1 MFISE
6 LEAERK
12 KVLFTGCVDL
22 AVSFLCWIFSAIYIA
37 CGYGKTSWAMVCLLV
52 PFFVSGMTILLLGFT
67 ERYKALTIA
76 VRCLWNFA
84 MASFT
89 VAMVLVG
96 IFEIAGVP
104 NSIFIVPICIGGA
117 LSAIC
122 SIVIFILNFRK
133 SLEEI

>member
-6 LEAERK
+6 LEVERR
-12 KVLFTGCVDL
+12 KVFFTGIADL
-22 AVSFLCWIFSAIYIA
+22 AVAFVCWVFSAIYIA

-52 PFFVSGMTILLLGFT
+52 PFFVSGMTILILGFT
-67 ERYKALTIA
+67 RFYKAVNIA
-76 VRCLWNFA
+76 VRCLWNFS

-89 VAMVLVG
+89 VAMALTG

-104 NSIFIVPICIGGA
+104 NSIFIIPIWIGGA
-117 LSAIC
+117 FSAIC

>member
-6 LEAERK
+6 LEVERR
-12 KVLFTGCVDL
+12 KVFFTGIADL
-22 AVSFLCWIFSAIYIA
+22 AVSFVSWVFSALYIA

-52 PFFVSGMTILLLGFT
+52 PFFVSGMTVLILGFT
-67 ERYKALTIA
+67 RLYKAVNIA
-76 VRCLWNFA
+76 VRCLWNFS

-89 VAMVLVG
+89 VAMALTG

-104 NSIFIVPICIGGA
+104 NSIFIIPIWIGGA
-117 LSAIC
+117 FSAIC

>member
-6 LEAERK
+6 LEVERR
-12 KVLFTGCVDL
+12 KVFFTGIADL
-22 AVSFLCWIFSAIYIA
+22 TVAFVCWVFSAIYIA

-52 PFFVSGMTILLLGFT
+52 PFFVSGMTVLILGFT
-67 ERYKALTIA
+67 RLYKAVNIA
-76 VRCLWNFA
+76 VRCLWNFS

-89 VAMVLVG
+89 VAMALTG

-104 NSIFIVPICIGGA
+104 NSIFIIPIWIGGA
-117 LSAIC
+117 FSAIC